1 MPGSQRSR
9 THNRGVIRGFT
20 WLLGEGLP
28 YSQTVDA
35 LPEEPP
41 NGWVWVDLSNE
52 PAETI
57 RDTCR
62 HFDIPESLI
71 DEALEPGSLPM
82 IEEQR
87 DLIHVV
93 LNAFTSVSDGRI
105 GPSEIDYFVGEDFIL
120 SIHDGDVAST
130 TMVMQRLEQEV
141 PLTVSTPTGLLA
153 NLAMVSSR
161 RMPPLIEALETQID
175 ALEELAMR
183 ADPRALTEVYA
194 LRRDVIILRRVLLP
208 QWQIFD
214 ELAEGA
220 IPLVDDDSRAAF
232 ERVADYQG
240 QILELLE
247 TARSLLGS
255 VLETHRG
262 AVADQTNEIVRVL
275 TVFSAIL
282 LPLTLVTGVYGMNFA
297 EIPLA
302 QNPVGF
308 WILIG
313 GMGVGAFILWLY
325 FSRRGFLGAPRLRE
339 LPKAV
344 GLGLYQAG
352 TAPIRA
358 VAGGIG
364 STIRI
369 VTGSEGGPSTGP
381 NEDDGG

>member
-1 MPGSQRSR
+1 MIRS
-9 THNRGVIRGFT
+9 FT
-20 WLLGEGLP
+20 WLRGEGLP
-28 YSQTVDA
+28 ESRTVGE
-35 LPEEPP
+35 LPDRPSS
-41 NGWVWVDLSNE
+41 GWVWVDLSDE
-52 PAETI
+52 SPQTI
-57 RDTCR
+57 RETCR

-82 IEEQR
+82 IEETR

-93 LNAFTSVSDGRI
+93 LNAFTSVPDGRI
-105 GPSEIDYFVGEDFIL
+105 GPSEIDYFVGQDFVL
-120 SIHDGDVAST
+120 SIHDGTVAST
-130 TMVMQRLEQEV
+130 TMVMQRLDQEV
-141 PLTVSTPTGLLA
+141 ALTVPTPTGLLS
-153 NLAMVSSR
+153 NLAMVASR
-161 RMPPLIEALETQID
+161 RLPPLIEALETQID

-208 QWQIFD
+208 QWQIYD
-214 ELAEGA
+214 ELAEGGH
-220 IPLVDDDSRAAF
+220 PLVDDESQAAF
-232 ERVADYQG
+232 ERVAGYQG

-282 LPLTLVTGVYGMNFA
+282 LPLTLVTGIYGMNFV

-302 QNPVGF
+302 RYSAGF
-308 WILIG
+308 WILLG
-313 GMGVGAFILWLY
+313 GMGVGAFFLWLY

-364 STIRI
+364 STIRL
-369 VTGSEGGPSTGP
+369 VTGSEAGSSTESP
-381 NEDDGG
+381 EDDEG